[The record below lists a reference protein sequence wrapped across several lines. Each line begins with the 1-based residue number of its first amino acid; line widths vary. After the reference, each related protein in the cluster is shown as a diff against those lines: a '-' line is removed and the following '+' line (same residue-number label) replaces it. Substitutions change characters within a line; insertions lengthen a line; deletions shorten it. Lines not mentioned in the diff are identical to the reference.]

1 MSWQLATP
9 LLIVAPALIA
19 AWFVPHFVS
28 PVLALWV
35 LVSSMVLAMLA
46 SVVLLL
52 QIAAAGLSE
61 IPFIADIL
69 GWCRAIYGGQHGATP
84 LVGMIAIGALVAMA
98 WRTRSYTREVRLSR
112 ENFTDVEGITIVD
125 VEHPVAFAVP
135 GNPGGVVISRSMLD
149 ALDKVERRV
158 VLAHENAHL
167 RYHHHAFVHAANS
180 CAAAIP
186 LLVPFARKVVFL
198 TERWADETAA
208 ERVGSRGAV
217 AAAIA
222 KVALLPT
229 YQAPSF
235 AQALSG
241 GDVIARYKALESPKR
256 IPRRIMILAAV
267 SMVVIAISAT
277 LLQFHQLAD
286 FATHSR

>member
-1 MSWQLATP
+1 MSWQLAIP
-9 LLIVAPALIA
+9 VLIVTLAVIA
-19 AWFVPHFVS
+19 AWFVPHIVG

-35 LVSSMVLAMLA
+35 LMSSMVLATLA

-61 IPFIADIL
+61 VPFIADIL

-84 LVGMIAIGALVAMA
+84 LVGVIAVGALAAMA
-98 WRTRSYTREVRLSR
+98 WRTRSYARKVRLSR
-112 ENFTDVEGITIVD
+112 ENFTDVEGIVIVD
-125 VEHPVAFAVP
+125 VDHPVAFAVP

-149 ALDKVERRV
+149 ALNKVERRV

-167 RYHHHAFVHAANS
+167 RYHHHAFVHTANS

-186 LLVPFARKVVFL
+186 VLAPFARKAVFL

-208 ERVGSRGAV
+208 ERLGSRSAV

-222 KVALLPT
+222 KVALLPS

-241 GDVIARYKALESPKR
+241 GDAIARYEALESPER
-256 IPRRIMILAAV
+256 VPRRTMILAAI
-267 SMVVIAISAT
+267 SMVAIAISAT

-286 FATHSR
+286 FAVHSR

>member
-1 MSWQLATP
+1 MSWQLAIP
-9 LLIVAPALIA
+9 LLIVALAVIA
-19 AWFVPHFVS
+19 AWFAPHIVG

-35 LVSSMVLAMLA
+35 LVSSMVLATLA
-46 SVVLLL
+46 SIVLLL

-61 IPFIADIL
+61 VPFIADVL

-84 LVGMIAIGALVAMA
+84 LVGVIAVIALAAMA
-98 WRTRSYTREVRLSR
+98 WSTRSYAREVRLSR
-112 ENFTDVEGITIVD
+112 DNFTEVEGITIVD
-125 VEHPVAFAVP
+125 VERPVAFAVP

-149 ALDKVERRV
+149 ALDKIERRV

-167 RYHHHAFVHAANS
+167 RYHHHAFVHTANS

-186 LLVPFARKVVFL
+186 VLTPFARKAVFL

-208 ERVGSRGAV
+208 ERVGSRSAV
-217 AAAIA
+217 ASAIA

-229 YQAPSF
+229 NQAPLF

-256 IPRRIMILAAV
+256 VPRRTTILAAV
-267 SMVVIAISAT
+267 SMVAIAISAT
-277 LLQFHQLAD
+277 LLQFHQFID
-286 FATHSR
+286 FASHSR

>member
-1 MSWQLATP
+1 
-9 LLIVAPALIA
+9 
-19 AWFVPHFVS
+19 
-28 PVLALWV
+28 
-35 LVSSMVLAMLA
+35 MVLATLA

-84 LVGMIAIGALVAMA
+84 LVGVIAIGALVAMA
-98 WRTRSYTREVRLSR
+98 WRARSYTREVRLSR

-125 VEHPVAFAVP
+125 VEYPVAFAVP
-135 GNPGGVVISRSMLD
+135 GNPGGVVISRAMLD

-167 RYHHHAFVHAANS
+167 RYHHHAFVDTATV

-186 LLVPFARKVVFL
+186 VLVPFARKVVFL

-208 ERVGSRGAV
+208 ERVGSRSAV

-222 KVALLPT
+222 KVALLPGT
-229 YQAPSF
+229 PVPMFVQAV
-235 AQALSG
+235 SG
-241 GDVIARYKALESPKR
+241 GDVIARFEALARPKR
-256 IPRRIMILAAV
+256 VSRRPTIVAALV
-267 SMVVIAISAT
+267 MIAIALSAT
-277 LLQFHQLAD
+277 FLQFHHLAE

>member
-1 MSWQLATP
+1 MSWQLAIP
-9 LLIVAPALIA
+9 LLIVTLAVVA
-19 AWFVPHFVS
+19 AWFVPHLVG

-35 LVSSMVLAMLA
+35 LVSSMVLATLA
-46 SVVLLL
+46 AVVLLL

-84 LVGMIAIGALVAMA
+84 LVGVIAIGALVAMA
-98 WRTRSYTREVRLSR
+98 WRTRSYAREVRLNR
-112 ENFTDVEGITIVD
+112 DNFTDVEGITIVD

-135 GNPGGVVISRSMLD
+135 GNPGGVVISRSMLN

-167 RYHHHAFVHAANS
+167 RHHHHAFVHAANS

-186 LLVPFARKVVFL
+186 VFAPFARKVVFL

-208 ERVGSRGAV
+208 ERVGSRSAV

-229 YQAPSF
+229 YKAPSF

-241 GDVIARYKALESPKR
+241 GDVIARYEALESPKR
-256 IPRRIMILAAV
+256 VPRRMTILAAAL
-267 SMVVIAISAT
+267 MVAIAISAT

-286 FATHSR
+286 FVAHSR

>member
-1 MSWQLATP
+1 MSWQLTFP
-9 LLIVAPALIA
+9 LLIVAFAVIA
-19 AWFVPHFVS
+19 AWFVPHLVG

-35 LVSSMVLAMLA
+35 LVSSMVLATLA

-61 IPFIADIL
+61 ISFIADIL

-84 LVGMIAIGALVAMA
+84 QVGVIAIGALVAMA
-98 WRTRSYTREVRLSR
+98 WRSCSYAREVRMNR
-112 ENFTDVEGITIVD
+112 ANFNDVRGIAIVE

-149 ALDKVERRV
+149 ALDRTERRI

-167 RYHHHAFVHAANS
+167 KYHHHAFVHTANS

-186 LLVPFARKVVFL
+186 VLAPFARKAIFL
-198 TERWADETAA
+198 TERWADEAAA

-222 KVALLPT
+222 KVALLPSF
-229 YQAPSF
+229 QAPSF

-241 GDVIARYKALESPKR
+241 GDVIARYEALESAKR
-256 IPRRIMILAAV
+256 IPRRMTILAAI
-267 SMVVIAISAT
+267 SMVAIAISAT

-286 FATHSR
+286 FAAHPR